1 MAHRQRKRRRPGG
14 PSQITARLAIPF
26 VGDITGTWEPADAE
40 RSAAWELY
48 LELVTRVSVEELDP
62 EEGFLREALSSLYTF
77 FNTTREIL
85 RRYGPEVAPPLA
97 PGHVSFGVLA
107 VTVLNRVL
115 RPLLAQ
121 WHPRLT
127 AYESQRPEGH
137 DPVTW
142 ERQWE
147 HADVLR
153 ARITEVR
160 QSLVSLARTLQEVAD
175 VSDLIDLPAP
185 RPPEGGTPPQLRGTV
200 KADGERGAGHHLPW
214 SPTSGAGA
222 LACDMPVP
230 GGLAQVGRRTPD
242 LLRTMHQRR
251 AANPTNAVHAVGS
264 TASAARVVSFESR
277 TCTAPISAATSMHW
291 PPSPA
296 L

>member
-1 MAHRQRKRRRPGG
+1 MAIRQRKRRRPSG
-14 PSQITARLAIPF
+14 PKQITARLAIPF

-77 FNTTREIL
+77 FNTTRDIL

-115 RPLLAQ
+115 RPLLSS

-127 AYESQRPEGH
+127 AYESQRPEGV
-137 DPVTW
+137 DPVAW

-147 HADVLR
+147 HADALR
-153 ARITEVR
+153 ARIAEVR
-160 QSLVSLARTLQEVAD
+160 ETLVSLAENLREVAD
-175 VSDLIDLPAP
+175 VSDLINLPAP
-185 RPPEGGTPPQLRGTV
+185 R
-200 KADGERGAGHHLPW
+200 
-214 SPTSGAGA
+214 SPG
-222 LACDMPVP
+222 
-230 GGLAQVGRRTPD
+230 
-242 LLRTMHQRR
+242 
-251 AANPTNAVHAVGS
+251 
-264 TASAARVVSFESR
+264 SAAPTGQVNPQASQS
-277 TCTAPISAATSMHW
+277 
-291 PPSPA
+291 
-296 L
+296 

>member
-1 MAHRQRKRRRPGG
+1 MGIRQRKRRRPSG
-14 PSQITARLAIPF
+14 PTQITARLAIPF

-77 FNTTREIL
+77 FDTTREIL

-115 RPLLAQ
+115 RPLLSS

-127 AYESQRPEGH
+127 AYESQRPEGT
-137 DPVTW
+137 DPVAW

-147 HADVLR
+147 HADALR
-153 ARITEVR
+153 ARITDVR
-160 QSLVSLARTLQEVAD
+160 ETLASLAENLREVAD
-175 VSDLIDLPAP
+175 VSDLINLPAP
-185 RPPEGGTPPQLRGTV
+185 R
-200 KADGERGAGHHLPW
+200 
-214 SPTSGAGA
+214 SPG
-222 LACDMPVP
+222 
-230 GGLAQVGRRTPD
+230 
-242 LLRTMHQRR
+242 
-251 AANPTNAVHAVGS
+251 
-264 TASAARVVSFESR
+264 
-277 TCTAPISAATSMHW
+277 SAATAGRT
-291 PPSPA
+291 SPQGSQS
-296 L
+296 

>member
-1 MAHRQRKRRRPGG
+1 MTNRQRRRRRPSG
-14 PSQITARLAIPF
+14 PTQVTARLAIPF

-62 EEGFLREALSSLYTF
+62 EDGFLREALSSFYTF
-77 FNTTREIL
+77 FNTTRDIL
-85 RRYGPEVAPPLA
+85 RRYGPDVAPPLA

-121 WHPRLT
+121 WHPRLA

-137 DPVTW
+137 DPVAW

-147 HADVLR
+147 HAQALR
-153 ARITEVR
+153 ERIGEVR

-175 VSDLIDLPAP
+175 VSDLINLPAP
-185 RPPEGGTPPQLRGTV
+185 RAPEMNTSPPTPQ
-200 KADGERGAGHHLPW
+200 GA
-214 SPTSGAGA
+214 
-222 LACDMPVP
+222 
-230 GGLAQVGRRTPD
+230 
-242 LLRTMHQRR
+242 
-251 AANPTNAVHAVGS
+251 
-264 TASAARVVSFESR
+264 
-277 TCTAPISAATSMHW
+277 
-291 PPSPA
+291 
-296 L
+296 

>member
-1 MAHRQRKRRRPGG
+1 MRHRQGRRRGPGG
-14 PSQITARLAIPF
+14 PAQVTAKLTIPF
-26 VGDITGTWEPADAE
+26 VGEISGTWEPADAE

-62 EEGFLREALSSLYTF
+62 DEGFLREALSSLYTF

-85 RRYGPEVAPPLA
+85 RRYGPDVAPPLA

-127 AYESQRPEGH
+127 AYESQRPPGR
-137 DPVTW
+137 DPVEH

-147 HADVLR
+147 HVQALR
-153 ARITEVR
+153 TEIGAVR
-160 QSLVSLARTLQEVAD
+160 ETLVSLARTLQEVAG

-185 RPPEGGTPPQLRGTV
+185 RSPRSSGSGHPPPQVRGV
-200 KADGERGAGHHLPW
+200 LKVREAEIGLGRQLI
-214 SPTSGAGA
+214 
-222 LACDMPVP
+222 
-230 GGLAQVGRRTPD
+230 GLA
-242 LLRTMHQRR
+242 
-251 AANPTNAVHAVGS
+251 A
-264 TASAARVVSFESR
+264 
-277 TCTAPISAATSMHW
+277 
-291 PPSPA
+291 
-296 L
+296 